1 MQIIHKSSLLSF
13 LLSIF
18 LLVAAPSAYS
28 QQPPNAKVWKLSKV
42 DFSGLKRLNEDQ
54 AIPLTGLHI
63 GTSVDV
69 AALNAATERL
79 KNTGFF
85 KTVGY
90 DYRYRRDEL
99 DVTFQ
104 VEELKWDLPVIFD
117 NFIWFTDEEIIN
129 AVRQVVPTFDGYA
142 PRSGNVTTAIT
153 SALEQLLKERNIAGE
168 IEYTPSYEFSGTVE
182 KDHTFSVKGQK
193 FPICNLRFP
202 GATAVKESDLIKVSK
217 PLLDA
222 DYSRGFFVE
231 FINGNLIPFY
241 RERGYLRAR
250 FRVPQ
255 ARLEQS
261 SDCKAGLDVMIAVE
275 EGPSYT
281 WSRAEWKGNEAL
293 SIAELESMLGM
304 KSGEIANGV
313 KVDNALKTINTAYWK
328 RGYVTVKATATPTL
342 DEARRNVVYQISIAE
357 GSQYRMGDIS
367 ITGVSESDASK
378 LKEKWKL
385 QRGDI
390 FDVSYSDDYMKN
402 VLSKTGKSKE
412 YGITTKLDRE
422 NKIVNV
428 VIQIKQKP

>member
-1 MQIIHKSSLLSF
+1 MQIVHKSYVLSSLL
-13 LLSIF
+13 LIF
-18 LLVAAPSAYS
+18 LLVAAPSAYP
-28 QQPPNAKVWKLSKV
+28 QQPPNAKVWKLNKV
-42 DFSGLKRLNEDQ
+42 DFSGLQRLNEEQ

-69 AALNAATERL
+69 AALKAATERL

-90 DYRYRRDEL
+90 DYRHRRGEL

-117 NFIWFTDEEIIN
+117 NFIWFTDEEIN
-129 AVRQVVPTFDGYA
+129 KAVRQVVPTFDGYA

-153 SALEQLLKERNIAGE
+153 RALEQLLKERNIEGE
-168 IEYTPSYEFSGTVE
+168 IEYTPSYEFSGTME
-182 KDHTFSVKGQK
+182 KDHTFSVRGQK

-222 DYSRGFFVE
+222 DYSRGFYVE

-255 ARLEQS
+255 ARLEQTS
-261 SDCKAGLDVMIAVE
+261 NCKAGLNVMIEVE

-281 WSRAEWKGNEAL
+281 WSKTEWKGNDTL
-293 SIAELESMLGM
+293 SIAELESMLGI

-313 KVDNALKTINTAYWK
+313 KVDNALKMINTAYWK
-328 RGYVTVKATATPTL
+328 RGYVTVKAAATPTF
-342 DEARRNVVYQISIAE
+342 DEARRNVVYQISITE
-357 GSQYRMGDIS
+357 GSQYRMADIS

-390 FDVSYSDDYMKN
+390 FDASYLEDYMKN

-412 YGITTKLDRE
+412 YGISTKLDHE

-428 VIQIKQKP
+428 TIQIKQKP